1 MMNTP
6 DTEMTRPS
14 HSAFAERSRIRA
26 LLEIEAALA
35 GALAQHGVIS
45 TASATQIAD
54 CCRHELIS
62 SDLPQEVVRQ
72 LTVAVAERDTEAAN
86 YVHWG
91 MSLQDLADTALVLQL
106 RVALDD
112 IEVNL
117 ARFVAVL
124 AESADRHRHTA
135 QVGRVGLQ
143 HGLPITFGLKTAGW
157 LDALLRH
164 QQRLQTLR
172 SRLLMLQF
180 GGTTGTLASLGDAAL
195 PVASALAATLELS
208 LPDMPWHGQRDRFAE
223 VATTLGLLAGSLG
236 KIAHDMILLTQTE
249 VAELAFPMTPA
260 IGWSS
265 TLAATQQVPALVAAM
280 LTVMLPD
287 HEGQIDQDGDAAAR
301 ILPQIVVLCAAAIEQ
316 LQLQASSM
324 KVDAARMQANLALTR
339 GRILAEPL
347 TLALARKI
355 GRQSAEALVAQASE
369 QAAQSDQDLR
379 DVLDQYGV
387 VSLHFSALELDRLLE
402 PASYSGQSA
411 SFVDRVLQSWQ
422 HFSGIPAVTD
432 QAPIL
437 FATGK
442 IPLHYRIDGLD
453 GAPWLILLN
462 ALGTALTIWEPQMPI
477 FQEHFRVLRYDTR
490 GHGQSVMCNG
500 AASLAE
506 LGEDV
511 IGLMDHL
518 GIARAH
524 VCGSSLGGMTGLW
537 MAIHHPARLERLVV
551 CNAAPLLGPPSV
563 WDGWIE
569 QVRQHGVKAVVP
581 ALIER
586 WFTRDFERHA
596 AHQVGVVREMLLQ
609 TSPAGFIA
617 ACSAIRDMDLRDGL
631 SRISVPTLVIGGK
644 RDRLTPP
651 TQTRRMATQINGAS
665 YVELNAGHLPNRE
678 VAQRFNAEVTDF
690 LLAGSSLP

>member
-1 MMNTP
+1 MNPADAELTN
-6 DTEMTRPS
+6 PS
-14 HSAFAERSRIRA
+14 QSAFAEHNRIRT
-26 LLEIEAALA
+26 LLDIEAALA

-45 TASATQIAD
+45 AACATQIAD
-54 CCRHELIS
+54 CCRRDLIS
-62 SDLPQEVVRQ
+62 TDLPQDVVRQ
-72 LTVAVAERDTEAAN
+72 LTVAVAERDAEAAN

-106 RVALDD
+106 RVALDG
-112 IEVNL
+112 IEADL

-124 AESADRHRHTA
+124 AEFADRHRHTA

-195 PVASALAATLELS
+195 PVASALAATLKLS

-223 VATTLGLLAGSLG
+223 VATTLGLLAASLG

-249 VAELAFPMTPA
+249 VAELAFPVMPS

-280 LTVMLPD
+280 LAVMLPD
-287 HEGQIDQDGDAAAR
+287 HEGQIDQDGDAAAQ
-301 ILPQIVVLCAAAIEQ
+301 ILPQIVVLCAAALEQ
-316 LQLQASSM
+316 LQVQASSM
-324 KVDAARMQANLALTR
+324 KVDAGRMQANLALTR

-355 GRQSAEALVAQASE
+355 GRQSADALVAQASE
-369 QAAQSDQDLR
+369 QAAHSDQALR

-387 VSLHFSALELDRLLE
+387 VSLHFSARELDRLLE

-411 SFVDRVLQSWQ
+411 SFVDRVLQTWQ
-422 HFSGIPAVTD
+422 EFSGLPA
-432 QAPIL
+432 APAQTPML
-437 FATGK
+437 FTAGQ
-442 IPLHYRIDGLD
+442 IPLHYRIDGPVD
-453 GAPWLILLN
+453 APWLILLN
-462 ALGTALTIWEPQMPI
+462 ALGTSLDIWEPQMPVL
-477 FQEHFRVLRYDTR
+477 QEHFRILRYDTR
-490 GHGQSVMCNG
+490 GHGKSVMRNG
-500 AASLAE
+500 AASLAD
-506 LGEDV
+506 LSEDV
-511 IGLMDHL
+511 IDLMDHL

-524 VCGSSLGGMTGLW
+524 CCGSSLGGMTALW
-537 MAIHHPARLERLVV
+537 LAIHHPARIERLVV
-551 CNAAPLLGPPSV
+551 SNAAPLLGPPSV
-563 WDGWIE
+563 WDSWIE
-569 QVRQHGVKAVVP
+569 QVRQMGVKAIIP
-581 ALIER
+581 LLIDR

-609 TSPAGFIA
+609 TSPTGLIA
-617 ACSAIRDMDLRDGL
+617 ACTAIRDMDLRDSL
-631 SRISVPTLVIGGK
+631 SCINVPTLVIGGK
-644 RDRLTPP
+644 RDRMTPP
-651 TQTRRMATQINGAS
+651 AQTRRLAAQINGAC

-678 VAQRFNAEVTDF
+678 VAQRFNAEVIVF
-690 LLAGSSLP
+690 LLADASIS

>member
-1 MMNTP
+1 MSFP
-6 DTEMTRPS
+6 DTEMMQQP
-14 HSAFAERSRIRA
+14 HLAFAERSRIRT

-35 GALAQHGVIS
+35 TALAQHGVIS
-45 TASATQIAD
+45 AASASQIAE
-54 CCRHELIS
+54 CCRRELIS
-62 SDLPQEVVRQ
+62 SDMPQEVVRQ
-72 LTVAVAERDTEAAN
+72 LTVAVAERDVEAAN

-106 RVALDD
+106 RVALDG
-112 IEVNL
+112 IEADLV
-117 ARFVAVL
+117 RFIAVL
-124 AESADRHRHTA
+124 AEFADRHRHTA

-195 PVASALAATLELS
+195 PVASALAATLQLS

-249 VAELAFPMTPA
+249 VAELAFPLSPA

-280 LTVMLPD
+280 LTLMLPD

-301 ILPQIVVLCAAAIEQ
+301 ILPQIVVLCAAALEQ

-324 KVDAARMQANLALTR
+324 KVDAARMQVNLALTR

-369 QAAQSDQDLR
+369 QAAQSDQALR

-411 SFVDRVLQSWQ
+411 SFVDRVLQTWQ

-432 QAPIL
+432 PVPHL
-437 FATGK
+437 FTTGK
-442 IPLHYRIDGLD
+442 MPLHYCIDGPY

-462 ALGTALTIWEPQMPI
+462 PLGTSLDIWEPQMPI

-490 GHGQSVMCNG
+490 GHGQSITHSS
-500 AASLAE
+500 ATSLAE

-518 GIARAH
+518 GITRAH
-524 VCGSSLGGMTGLW
+524 CCGSSLGGMTGLW
-537 MAIHHPARLERLVV
+537 LAVHHPARIERLVV

-569 QVRQHGVKAVVP
+569 QVRHHGMKAVVP
-581 ALIER
+581 VLIER

-609 TSPAGFIA
+609 TPPGGFIA

-631 SRISVPTLVIGGK
+631 SCINVPTLVIGGK

-651 TQTRRMATQINGAS
+651 TQTRRMAAQINGAS

>member
-1 MMNTP
+1 MNPADAELTS
-6 DTEMTRPS
+6 PS
-14 HSAFAERSRIRA
+14 QSVFEERNRIRT
-26 LLEIEAALA
+26 LLNIEAALA
-35 GALAQHGVIS
+35 SALALHGVIS
-45 TASATQIAD
+45 AASATQIAD
-54 CCRHELIS
+54 CCRGELIT
-62 SDLPQEVVRQ
+62 SDLPQDVVRQ

-106 RVALDD
+106 RVALDG
-112 IEVNL
+112 IEADL
-117 ARFVAVL
+117 ARFVAML
-124 AESADRHRHTA
+124 AEFADRHRHTA
-135 QVGRVGLQ
+135 QVGRIGLQ

-172 SRLLMLQF
+172 SHLLMLQF

-223 VATTLGLLAGSLG
+223 VATTLGLLAGTLG

-249 VAELAFPMTPA
+249 VAELAFPVTPA

-280 LTVMLPD
+280 LAVMLPD

-301 ILPQIVVLCAAAIEQ
+301 ILPQIVLLCAAALEQ

-324 KVDAARMQANLALTR
+324 KVDTARMQANLALTR

-355 GRQSAEALVAQASE
+355 GRSSAEALVAQASE
-369 QAAQSDQDLR
+369 HAAQSDQALR

-387 VSLHFSALELDRLLE
+387 VSLHFSARELDRLLE

-411 SFVDRVLQSWQ
+411 SFVDRVLQTWQ
-422 HFSGIPAVTD
+422 QFSGMPAVIEH
-432 QAPIL
+432 APHL

-442 IPLHYRIDGLD
+442 NPLHYCIDGPS
-453 GAPWLILLN
+453 GVPWLILLN
-462 ALGTALTIWEPQMPI
+462 ALGTSLDMWELQMPI
-477 FQEHFRVLRYDTR
+477 FQEHFRVLRYDVR
-490 GHGQSVMCNG
+490 GHGQSVMRNG
-500 AASLAE
+500 AVSLAE

-518 GIARAH
+518 GIAQAH
-524 VCGSSLGGMTGLW
+524 CCGSSLGGMTGLW
-537 MAIHHPARLERLVV
+537 LAIHHPARIERLVV
-551 CNAAPLLGPPSV
+551 CNAAPLLGPPSI

-569 QVRQHGVKAVVP
+569 QARQQGVKAVIP
-581 ALIER
+581 MLIER

-596 AHQVGVVREMLLQ
+596 SHQVGVVRSMLLQ
-609 TSPAGFIA
+609 TSTAGFIA
-617 ACSAIRDMDLRDGL
+617 ACAAIRDMDLRDGL
-631 SRISVPTLVIGGK
+631 ADINVPTLVIGGK
-644 RDRLTPP
+644 HDRMTPP
-651 TQTRRMATQINGAS
+651 IQTRRLATHIRDAC

-678 VAQRFNAEVTDF
+678 VAQRFNAEVTEF
-690 LLAGSSLP
+690 LLARASPP